1 MNDSTKHI
9 FADRQTLIVSMAEIK
24 ELMSMEECIELQ
36 KQVFVAHVQGGAQ
49 NAPTPGSE

>member
-24 ELMSMEECIELQ
+24 ELMSMEECIELKELDSTRFISPILSNQ
-36 KQVFVAHVQGGAQ
+36 
-49 NAPTPGSE
+49 PSI